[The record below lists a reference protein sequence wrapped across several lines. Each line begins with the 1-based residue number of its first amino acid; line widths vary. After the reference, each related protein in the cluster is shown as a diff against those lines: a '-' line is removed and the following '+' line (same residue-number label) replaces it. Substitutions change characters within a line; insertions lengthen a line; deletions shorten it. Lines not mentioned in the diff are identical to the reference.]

1 MLEFWSVWNFSWR
14 GLSQCKLVKLN
25 YSLAGSII
33 ATSIMGGFI
42 IHIYPR
48 KLKINYNN
56 ERVLVPYNYAF
67 WVDMIGHHL
76 PLYMLYK
83 QRHQIEKSCGRHL
96 IIPVIGYSMT
106 NYIRHTPLEKTYG
119 INGKKLYMTS
129 FILISGLGGL
139 YHYKKIKGYNSK

>member
-1 MLEFWSVWNFSWR
+1 
-14 GLSQCKLVKLN
+14 
-25 YSLAGSII
+25 
-33 ATSIMGGFI
+33 
-42 IHIYPR
+42 
-48 KLKINYNN
+48 
-56 ERVLVPYNYAF
+56 
-67 WVDMIGHHL
+67 
-76 PLYMLYK
+76 MLYK

-139 YHYKKIKGYNSK
+139 YHYKKNKRI